1 MAATAVETD
10 RVGARV
16 QLYDSGRRERTCI
29 EKLDAIAAVGDQQ
42 AVRLRDQKNAV
53 GRLESANAPEVLAAA
68 QLEHLERAVIL
79 GREKQ
84 TIALKIDREV
94 IEIPGVPRQ
103 LGATLQHQ
111 YRVSSRAARR
121 RQPDSRRAGRC
132 DAHRAQ
138 QYEPKTKTLH
148 AALLTR
154 TFRVPPGLTPAAGS
168 SGGRAKQALCIRNL
182 LFQLLADLL
191 GLRV

>member
-84 TIALKIDREV
+84 AVALKVDREV
-94 IEIPGVPRQ
+94 IEVPRVPRQ
-103 LGATLQHQ
+103 LRTPLEHQH
-111 YRVSSRAARR
+111 RVGPRAAR
-121 RQPDSRRAGRC
+121 
-132 DAHRAQ
+132 
-138 QYEPKTKTLH
+138 
-148 AALLTR
+148 
-154 TFRVPPGLTPAAGS
+154 
-168 SGGRAKQALCIRNL
+168 
-182 LFQLLADLL
+182 
-191 GLRV
+191 